1 MTLATL
7 KKIIKGIPDEDFD
20 DYTLVRDPNNTI
32 IEGLR
37 IDELLKVIY
46 I

>member
-7 KKIIKGIPDEDFD
+7 KKIIKGIPDEDFG
-20 DYTLVRDPNNTI
+20 DYTLVRDPKNTN

>member
-1 MTLATL
+1 
-7 KKIIKGIPDEDFD
+7 
-20 DYTLVRDPNNTI
+20 LVRDPKNTN

-46 I
+46 IWLVKKFMLSVLKR

>member
-7 KKIIKGIPDEDFD
+7 KKIIKGIPDKDFG

-32 IEGLR
+32 IEGFR